1 MHGCEHLSRGLRR
14 LQKSFAKVRHC
25 IRDFRDFR
33 DFRDESLIKLLLDL
47 LFSEQ
52 LRSVLLE
59 LKGEPSDRLE
69 IVWLLYSKC
78 NTKAKVLEG
87 KMNRKN

>member
-33 DFRDESLIKLLLDL
+33 DESLIKLLLDL

-52 LRSVLLE
+52 LRSILLD

-69 IVWLLYSKC
+69 IVWLLHSKC